1 MISLPNRIIA
11 LCNAVVRIWD
21 TCCIVIRNLKQMLL
35 LVLWQKAFILLNFIL
50 GLHLI
55 EVVPILQ

>member
-1 MISLPNRIIA
+1 
-11 LCNAVVRIWD
+11 
-21 TCCIVIRNLKQMLL
+21 MLL

>member
-1 MISLPNRIIA
+1 
-11 LCNAVVRIWD
+11 
-21 TCCIVIRNLKQMLL
+21 MLL
-35 LVLWQKAFILLNFIL
+35 LVLWQKAFILLNVIL

>member
-1 MISLPNRIIA
+1 
-11 LCNAVVRIWD
+11 
-21 TCCIVIRNLKQMLL
+21 MLL

-50 GLHLI
+50 SLHLI